1 MRVAREA
8 GQIRE
13 ILSWR
18 RQSGNGELAGIFEG
32 KADIGVAT
40 VEVRLSNF
48 NGVSRVKGSERRWR
62 QFPVAISSR
71 CRMVGSSPSL
81 PRWAFAHASV
91 LGLRRPRPHQEPL
104 RNLAGLPVS

>member
-1 MRVAREA
+1 LWPFSEPNAAAMRVAREA

-48 NGVSRVKGSERRWR
+48 NGVSRVKGK
-62 QFPVAISSR
+62 
-71 CRMVGSSPSL
+71 
-81 PRWAFAHASV
+81 HAV
-91 LGLRRPRPHQEPL
+91 KT
-104 RNLAGLPVS
+104 A

>member
-48 NGVSRVKGSERRWR
+48 NGVSRVKGSARRWR
-62 QFPVAISSR
+62 KF
-71 CRMVGSSPSL
+71 
-81 PRWAFAHASV
+81 
-91 LGLRRPRPHQEPL
+91 
-104 RNLAGLPVS
+104 